1 MMLHADS
8 AEFLKKAMVIL
19 DKKGINVN
27 RSILAS
33 NECTARM
40 YSDSLIS
47 IIMSDDGKWGEM
59 ERIENRNPFFM
70 LYNGD
75 IIRFHGEFAYL
86 ENHINLIYETLK

>member
-1 MMLHADS
+1 MMLHIDS
-8 AEFLKKAMVIL
+8 AEFLKKAMLIL

-33 NECTARM
+33 NECTTRM
-40 YSDSLIS
+40 YSDSLIN

-59 ERIENRNPFFM
+59 ERLANHNPFFM

-86 ENHINLIYETLK
+86 EDHINSIYEKLK